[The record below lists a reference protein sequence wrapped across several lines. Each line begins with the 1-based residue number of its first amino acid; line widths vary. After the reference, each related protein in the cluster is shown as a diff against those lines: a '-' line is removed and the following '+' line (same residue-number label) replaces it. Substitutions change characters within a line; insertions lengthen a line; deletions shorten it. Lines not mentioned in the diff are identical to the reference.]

1 MRKQPFA
8 LWFRIVSVILILF
21 GILYVF
27 VGLKVLP
34 VQRNVLL
41 DWESALYGAVM
52 IGWGTTLL
60 LIGRIAFQRD
70 DRALKQ
76 ALLIGL
82 LMWLVV
88 EAAASVWFGVWF
100 NVGVD
105 AGVLV
110 LFAVPLLK
118 RQASGATQPSS
129 QDRSA

>member
-41 DWESALYGAVM
+41 DWESALYGALM
-52 IGWGTTLL
+52 MGWGTTLL
-60 LIGRIAFQRD
+60 LVGRLAFRRD
-70 DRALKQ
+70 EKELKR

-82 LMWLVV
+82 VIWLAV
-88 EAAASVWFGVWF
+88 EAAASIWFGVWF

-105 AGVLV
+105 VGVLA
-110 LFAVPLLK
+110 LFTVPLL
-118 RQASGATQPSS
+118 R
-129 QDRSA
+129 R

>member
-41 DWESALYGAVM
+41 DWESALYGGLM
-52 IGWGTTLL
+52 MGWGTTLL
-60 LIGRIAFQRD
+60 LVGRLAFRRD
-70 DRALKQ
+70 EKELKR

-82 LMWLVV
+82 VIWLAV
-88 EAAASVWFGVWF
+88 EAAASIWFGVWF

-105 AGVLV
+105 AVV
-110 LFAVPLLK
+110 FTLFLVPLLR
-118 RQASGATQPSS
+118 RQASG
-129 QDRSA
+129 SANSRQGGNG

>member
-21 GILYVF
+21 GFLYVF

-34 VQRNVLL
+34 VQRAVLL
-41 DWESALYGAVM
+41 EWESALYGALM

-60 LIGRIAFQRD
+60 LVGRLAFQCD
-70 DRALKQ
+70 EQELKR

-82 LMWLVV
+82 LMWLAV

-105 AGVLV
+105 VGVAA
-110 LFAVPLLK
+110 LFAVPLL
-118 RQASGATQPSS
+118 R
-129 QDRSA
+129 R

>member
-41 DWESALYGAVM
+41 DWESALYGALM
-52 IGWGTTLL
+52 MGWGTTLL
-60 LIGRIAFQRD
+60 LIGRLAFQRD
-70 DRALKQ
+70 EQELKR

-82 LMWLVV
+82 VIWLAG
-88 EAAASVWFGVWF
+88 EAGASIWFGVWF

-105 AGVLV
+105 AGVFV
-110 LFAVPLLK
+110 LFTVPLL
-118 RQASGATQPSS
+118 R
-129 QDRSA
+129 R

>member
-1 MRKQPFA
+1 MRKQPLA

-41 DWESALYGAVM
+41 DWESALYGALM
-52 IGWGTTLL
+52 MGWGTTLL
-60 LIGRIAFQRD
+60 LIGRLAFQREEQE
-70 DRALKQ
+70 LKR

-82 LMWLVV
+82 VIWLVG
-88 EAAASVWFGVWF
+88 EAGASIWFGVWF

-105 AGVLV
+105 AGVFV
-110 LFAVPLLK
+110 LFTVPLL
-118 RQASGATQPSS
+118 R
-129 QDRSA
+129 R